1 MMMEKATFAAGCFWH
16 VEEAFR
22 NTKGVVNTLVG
33 YTGGVTKAPTYKDVC
48 SGRTHHA
55 EAVLVEFD
63 PAQISYDD
71 LLQTFWQIHD
81 PTQLNR
87 QGPDHGEQYRSAIF
101 FHSESQR
108 LLAEASKGRLQASD
122 QFKNREV
129 VTEIEPAG
137 EFYTAEDYHQRYFEK
152 RGMKGCRYC

>member
-1 MMMEKATFAAGCFWH
+1 MVEKATFAAGCFWH
-16 VEEAFR
+16 VEIAFR

-33 YTGGVTKAPTYKDVC
+33 YTGGVTRSPTYKDVC
-48 SGRTHHA
+48 SGKTHHA

-63 PAQISYDD
+63 PTQISYDD
-71 LLQTFWQIHD
+71 LLQAFWQIHD

-101 FHSESQR
+101 FHTESQR
-108 LLAEASKGRLQASD
+108 ESAEASKRRLQASD

-129 VTEIEPAG
+129 VTKIEPAG

>member
-1 MMMEKATFAAGCFWH
+1 MVEKATFAAGCFWH
-16 VEEAFR
+16 VEIAFR

-33 YTGGVTKAPTYKDVC
+33 YTGGVTRSPTYKDVC
-48 SGRTHHA
+48 SGKTHHA

-63 PAQISYDD
+63 PTQISYDD
-71 LLQTFWQIHD
+71 LLQAFWQIHD

-101 FHSESQR
+101 FHTESQR
-108 LLAEASKGRLQASD
+108 ESAEASKRRLQASG

-129 VTEIEPAG
+129 VTKIEPAG